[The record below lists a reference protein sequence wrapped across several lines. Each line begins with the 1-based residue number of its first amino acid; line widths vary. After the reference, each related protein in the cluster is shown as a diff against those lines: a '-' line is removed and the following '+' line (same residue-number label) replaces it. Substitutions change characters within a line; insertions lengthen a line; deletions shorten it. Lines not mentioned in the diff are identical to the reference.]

1 MTKNILI
8 SVTAGFILLI
18 SLVAIL
24 KSNSKTNAARKNKI
38 AVKTAP
44 VLTKEISL
52 SIHSSGKLASKTEMK
67 LSFKIGGIIE
77 DILVE
82 EGQKVKKGQLLAK
95 LDQSEINAKVTQA
108 RSGFAKASRDLERV
122 KKLYADSVATL
133 EQLQDVTTAFEIAQS
148 NIKVAEFNLKHS
160 AIYAPQDGKILKRLS
175 EKNELIGAGM
185 PLFFFGSSGKD
196 WIIRIGV
203 TDRDIIRLQLGDSA
217 SVSFDAYPDKNFPA
231 RVSEI
236 AEAADPRTGTF
247 EIELVVTSIQQKLI
261 SGFVGQVQ
269 IFPSDQKCYHIIP
282 IEALVE
288 GDGRNGYVFT
298 QRHNSEKVEK
308 LPVKIVFLIND
319 QVAIET
325 GLENISEVITEGAA
339 YLGEGSVVGVLK

>member
-52 SIHSSGKLASKTEMK
+52 PIHSSGKLASKTEMK

-77 DILVE
+77 DIFVD
-82 EGQKVKKGQLLAK
+82 EGQKVNKGQLLAK
-95 LDQSEINAKVTQA
+95 LDQSEISAKVTQA
-108 RSGFAKASRDLERV
+108 RSGFAKAIRDLERV

-133 EQLQDVTTAFEIAQS
+133 EQLQDVTTAFEITQS
-148 NIKVAEFNLKHS
+148 NIKVAEFNLRHS

-185 PLFFFGSSGKD
+185 PLFFFGSSGTD
-196 WIIRIGV
+196 WIIRTGV

-236 AEAADPRTGTF
+236 AEAADPRTGTY
-247 EIELVVTSIQQKLI
+247 EIELVVASATQKLV
-261 SGFVGQVQ
+261 SGFVAHAK
-269 IFPSDQKCYHIIP
+269 IFPWDNKRYAIIP

-288 GDGRNGYVFT
+288 GDGNKGFVFT
-298 QRHNSEKVEK
+298 LAHNSSGVKK
-308 LPVKIVFLIND
+308 IPVKIAFLIKD
-319 QVAIET
+319 KVAVKS
-325 GLENISEVITEGAA
+325 GLENVNEVVTEGAA
-339 YLGEGSVVGVLK
+339 YLGEGSIVEVLK